1 MKESL
6 TNMHEIFELENEK
19 HINAPGNAVFNDI
32 NSCILKYISPSIYVD
47 GACGVRITCSF
58 RLKYFVFFFLM

>member
-1 MKESL
+1 MKKSL

-32 NSCILKYISPSIYVD
+32 NSCSLKYISPSIYVD
-47 GACGVRITCSF
+47 GACG
-58 RLKYFVFFFLM
+58 YG